1 MLINVLNAANQNAN
15 ANSKIRRQNIYAKT
29 TKTNKEVKNMEYRG
43 LIEISQQD
51 IPLRGKYTKIGLQA
65 INDFQA
71 KNIQQ
76 AKIDISYTNETELKS
91 LYNALK
97 SIVRRKK
104 LPVRVSIY
112 KDKDTNKKAIYL
124 TKESSSF

>member
-1 MLINVLNAANQNAN
+1 
-15 ANSKIRRQNIYAKT
+15 
-29 TKTNKEVKNMEYRG
+29 MEYRG

-51 IPLRGKYTKIGLQA
+51 IPLRGKYARIGLQA

-71 KNIQQ
+71 KRLLQ
-76 AKIDISYTNETELKS
+76 AKIDIPYSNETELKS

-104 LPVRVSIY
+104 LPIRVSIY
-112 KDKDTNKKAIYL
+112 KDKSTNKRIIYL
-124 TKESSSF
+124 TKESSSL